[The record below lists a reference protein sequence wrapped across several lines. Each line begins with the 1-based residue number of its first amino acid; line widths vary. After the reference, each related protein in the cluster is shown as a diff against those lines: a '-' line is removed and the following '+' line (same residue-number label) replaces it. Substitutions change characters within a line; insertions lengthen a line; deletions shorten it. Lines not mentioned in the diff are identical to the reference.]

1 MKLHIVIPFLFSIF
15 KPKRLAASHA
25 HSYGSVQGSRTG
37 YSLNRKRTA
46 KLFKLSFLFLSN
58 SHSGR
63 WRCCVSQNT
72 KVVVAFLNDRLDL
85 RCSPERPTSFCL
97 NNMRK
102 RTKLICTQSK
112 LKFLTAF
119 LHLWTHRG
127 CFGSFED
134 TVRRHCSISRIFCF
148 FAIFIKFR
156 DRKTHRIIRIPHQVD
171 MWKTEMGLY
180 CTQYDILN
188 IENIFLALY
197 YITFVFLDFGANDA
211 IP

>member
-15 KPKRLAASHA
+15 KSKGLTAPHA
-25 HSYGSVQGSRTG
+25 HAYGSVQGSRTG
-37 YSLNRKRTA
+37 YSLNRKRTTQH
-46 KLFKLSFLFLSN
+46 FKLSFLFLSN

-63 WRCCVSQNT
+63 WRCCVCQNT
-72 KVVVAFLNDRLDL
+72 KVVVAFLNYRLDL
-85 RCSPERPTSFCL
+85 RCSPERLIFFCL

-134 TVRRHCSISRIFCF
+134 TV
-148 FAIFIKFR
+148 
-156 DRKTHRIIRIPHQVD
+156 
-171 MWKTEMGLY
+171 
-180 CTQYDILN
+180 QY
-188 IENIFLALY
+188 LAS
-197 YITFVFLDFGANDA
+197 FVFLPFLS
-211 IP
+211 IS